1 MAESI
6 LAFRAIPRK
15 AADRT
20 GLQYGRLTVVRLSH
34 TGTGSDRS
42 AYWEC
47 LCECGTYIVEDV
59 RNGDVYYEC
68 PEEGRRGQ
76 APAEEFAARVARRVP
91 VELLPER

>member
-1 MAESI
+1 MLAWLRRLLFSGHAMKATAIRSGEVYES
-6 LAFRAIPRK
+6 AS
-15 AADRT
+15 
-20 GLQYGRLTVVRLSH
+20 GRF
-34 TGTGSDRS
+34 
-42 AYWEC
+42 
-47 LCECGTYIVEDV
+47 TYIVEDV